1 MAEQQIVLSRVAA
14 ADHPTVIGAVGALAG
29 ETPAQVRQDLDN
41 SQYSP
46 YEPVP
51 VMNDAPIV
59 HRAVRRG
66 HPSEF
71 PGVSLQEVSE
81 RVSRHGGGNDVASQ
95 VLGYVSAITAGRA
108 QGQHPTDGY
117 SEATQYGQT
126 GLENEYRAVLPGRPV
141 PGCCR

>member
-14 ADHPTVIGAVGALAG
+14 ADHPAVIGAVGALAG

-51 VMNDAPIV
+51 VMNDAPIATV
-59 HRAVRRG
+59 QYVEA

-71 PGVSLQEVSE
+71 PGVSVQEVSE
-81 RVSRHGGGNDVASQ
+81 RVHTPRTRTGATTWPPRC
-95 VLGYVSAITAGRA
+95 SAT
-108 QGQHPTDGY
+108 
-117 SEATQYGQT
+117 
-126 GLENEYRAVLPGRPV
+126 
-141 PGCCR
+141 